1 MIIVGPGREGACNM
15 GGSRRL
21 PWVLVALLAMAVTAL
36 AVVLVMRDDDAAD
49 TAATSPPAETP
60 SPTASTDVEQAGTDD
75 ADEGTD
81 DDSDDATDVAADLPL
96 RDPGEHLPADGSSD
110 IPAVGEDLVN
120 GDYVATVTDAD
131 LTAMVL
137 DADVQVFYFGEAADD
152 YLLAHDPTAEIPP
165 PNGFVLVNEST
176 NVRQVPMADDIRIW
190 DWCTGDDGRL
200 TFLERT
206 PMEWWLAPP
215 AGSQECSAGPGLS
228 HAGNL
233 YWLQVRDGKVKRVI
247 GQYLP

>member
-1 MIIVGPGREGACNM
+1 M

-21 PWVLVALLAMAVTAL
+21 PWVLVALLLMVVTAL
-36 AVVLVMRDDDAAD
+36 AVVLVMRDDGAAD
-49 TAATSPPAETP
+49 ADDVASPPSDSPTPTATSE
-60 SPTASTDVEQAGTDD
+60 VEQTGTDEA
-75 ADEGTD
+75 ADEG
-81 DDSDDATDVAADLPL
+81 AGDVADDVEPRGDLPL
-96 RDPGEHLPADGSSD
+96 LDPGEHLPADGVSD
-110 IPAVGEDLVN
+110 IPAVGADLVN
-120 GDYVATVTDAD
+120 GDYIAHVTDAD

-137 DADVQVFYFGEAADD
+137 DADVEVIYVGEAADE

-176 NVRQVPMADDIRIW
+176 NIRHVPMADDIRIW
-190 DWCTGDDGRL
+190 DWCSGDDGLL

-215 AGSQECSAGPGLS
+215 DGSQECSAGPGVG
-228 HAGNL
+228 HGGDL
-233 YWLQVRDGKVKRVI
+233 YWLQVRDGEVKRLI

>member
-1 MIIVGPGREGACNM
+1 M

-21 PWVLVALLAMAVTAL
+21 PWVLVALLLMVVTAL
-36 AVVLVMRDDDAAD
+36 VVVLVMRDDGAGTEAEATTPPSD
-49 TAATSPPAETP
+49 TPSA
-60 SPTASTDVEQAGTDD
+60 SPTATADGDEAGTDD
-75 ADEGTD
+75 EGADEGA
-81 DDSDDATDVAADLPL
+81 DDAGPAVDPFPL
-96 RDPGEHLPADGSSD
+96 WDPGEHLPADGSSD
-110 IPAVGEDLVN
+110 IPAVGDDLVN
-120 GDYVATVTDAD
+120 GDYIATVTDAD

-137 DADVQVFYFGEAADD
+137 EADVQVFYFGDAADD

-190 DWCTGDDGRL
+190 DWCSGDDGLL

-215 AGSQECSAGPGLS
+215 TGSQECSAGPGLS
-228 HAGNL
+228 HASNF
-233 YWLQVRDGKVKRVI
+233 YWLQVRDGEVKRLI